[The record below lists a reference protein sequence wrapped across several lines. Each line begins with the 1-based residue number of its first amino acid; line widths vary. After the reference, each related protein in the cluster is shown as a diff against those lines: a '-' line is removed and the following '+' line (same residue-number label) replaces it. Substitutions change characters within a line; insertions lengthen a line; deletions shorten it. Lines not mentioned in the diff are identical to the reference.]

1 MHTARLCGDHADG
14 PAQLAGERSGAGSLG
29 SALVVGPKHELDLGR
44 QYDPLEKKKGMQYPG
59 AALARWPLTNG
70 SLLPVVCERNY

>member
-29 SALVVGPKHELDLGR
+29 SALVVGPKHDLDLGR
-44 QYDPLEKKKGMQYPG
+44 QYDPLEKKVCSTQ
-59 AALARWPLTNG
+59 ALL
-70 SLLPVVCERNY
+70 SLAGR